1 MAASPQGVAEDAS
14 CLLPTAFGE
23 FTTLVFREGAQ
34 GKEAVVLCFGDQ
46 RGRAAV
52 HTRVHDQCM
61 TCEGFHSLTCDCRHQ
76 LEHSLKHIGE
86 HTGGGI
92 LIYLQQEGRGI
103 GLINKI
109 RAYQVQQSGHDTVDA
124 NRVLGLPDDCREY
137 ACVPRILESLGV
149 SSISL
154 MTNNPRKLEALEA
167 LGVHV
172 DARLP
177 LMMDARLLSPQAGE
191 HVQTR
196 IRRLEHIPDPG
207 TEYTTPCTTN
217 TTGTPDVH
225 TPKSQL

>member
-1 MAASPQGVAEDAS
+1 
-14 CLLPTAFGE
+14 
-23 FTTLVFREGAQ
+23 
-34 GKEAVVLCFGDQ
+34 
-46 RGRAAV
+46 
-52 HTRVHDQCM
+52 
-61 TCEGFHSLTCDCRHQ
+61 
-76 LEHSLKHIGE
+76 
-86 HTGGGI
+86 
-92 LIYLQQEGRGI
+92 
-103 GLINKI
+103 
-109 RAYQVQQSGHDTVDA
+109 
-124 NRVLGLPDDCREY
+124 
-137 ACVPRILESLGV
+137 
-149 SSISL
+149 